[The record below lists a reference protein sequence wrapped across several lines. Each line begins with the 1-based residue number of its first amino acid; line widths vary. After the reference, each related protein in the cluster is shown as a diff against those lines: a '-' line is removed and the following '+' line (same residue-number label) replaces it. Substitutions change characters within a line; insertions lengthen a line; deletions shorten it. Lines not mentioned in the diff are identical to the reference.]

1 MKEAAKWGGLY
12 CYLAAS
18 PGSPF
23 GPGGPAGPAGP
34 ISPSFPSFPSIP
46 GPPAFP
52 GGPGG
57 PAGPSKHPDRVTA
70 ATHKTIKVLI
80 RIVTLSKVERP
91 VSSVGFCRRIDPKRT
106 TPKIKGDHLTE
117 RLMESRIWRFMG
129 DTRTISSTGTTSRTR
144 AIVAS
149 NERGRHLRRPL
160 HVPPIHLNR
169 CSSSGTRFHFSF
181 VVIPAGEVPASV
193 AIR

>member
-129 DTRTISSTGTTSRTR
+129 DSAG
-144 AIVAS
+144 
-149 NERGRHLRRPL
+149 
-160 HVPPIHLNR
+160 PP
-169 CSSSGTRFHFSF
+169 
-181 VVIPAGEVPASV
+181 VPAEPVPFAQIDCLV
-193 AIR
+193 ARFALLCGSRCRSRHGGQDKQPHWAAPRPRSGRRGNGSTVR